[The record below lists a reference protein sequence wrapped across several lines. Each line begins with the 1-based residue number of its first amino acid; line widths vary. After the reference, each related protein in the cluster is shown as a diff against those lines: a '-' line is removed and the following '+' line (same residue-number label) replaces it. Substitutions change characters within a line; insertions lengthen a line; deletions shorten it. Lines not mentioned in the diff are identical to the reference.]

1 METRKMNVMRVKRRI
16 AVCTALMVLLATGT
30 GFYVRAQETI
40 LVIRP
45 EGNDFRSV
53 VKGMAG
59 DLGND
64 AIIKEKTIDDDSR
77 TADIDSAVRLCKPV
91 AIVLMDNSAIRLY
104 KEYQKGLTDSAAKI
118 PSIALM
124 GILVGNA
131 IEGLDNAAAISYE
144 IPIVT
149 SGLILR
155 SLTGVPLGKVGVV
168 HREIMK
174 KLIEQNRETCARE
187 NIVIV
192 NRCIQDKDP
201 EQMSSVK
208 NALVDLLKKEKVD
221 ALWIPNDNVLLSV
234 SLLKEVWIPLINK
247 YKKPVIVGIEALA
260 NPELGIGTLAVMP
273 DHVALGVQAASMIT
287 NARENDGWSMRAGS
301 VDPALSVYKVLN
313 LKQARK
319 FFDVKKENIS
329 SIDKVLE

>member
-1 METRKMNVMRVKRRI
+1 MATRKMSANRVKRWS
-16 AVCTALMVLLATGT
+16 AGCTVFLVLLASGL
-30 GFYVRAQETI
+30 GFFASAQESI

-45 EGNDFRSV
+45 EGNDFRAV

-59 DLGND
+59 DLDKD
-64 AIIKEKTIDDDSR
+64 AVIKEKTIDDDSK
-77 TADIDSAVRLCKPV
+77 TADIDSAVRQCRPFAV
-91 AIVLMDNSAIRLY
+91 VLMDNSAIRLY
-104 KEYQKGLTDSAAKI
+104 RKYQRGLADSAVKI

-131 IEGLDNAAAISYE
+131 IDGIDNATAISYE

-149 SGLILR
+149 SAIVLR

-174 KLIEQNRETCARE
+174 TLIEENRKTSARE
-187 NIVIV
+187 NIVVV

-201 EQMSSVK
+201 DLASSVK
-208 NALVDLLKKEKVD
+208 NALIDLLKKEKVD
-221 ALWIPNDNVLLSV
+221 ALWVPNDNLLLSV
-234 SLLKEVWIPLINK
+234 SLIKEVWIPLVNK

-260 NPELGIGTLAVMP
+260 SPELGFGTLAVMP
-273 DHVALGVQAASMIT
+273 DHVALGIQAASVIM
-287 NARENDGWSMRAGS
+287 NSRENDGWSMWAGS

-319 FFDVKKENIS
+319 FFEVKKGNIS